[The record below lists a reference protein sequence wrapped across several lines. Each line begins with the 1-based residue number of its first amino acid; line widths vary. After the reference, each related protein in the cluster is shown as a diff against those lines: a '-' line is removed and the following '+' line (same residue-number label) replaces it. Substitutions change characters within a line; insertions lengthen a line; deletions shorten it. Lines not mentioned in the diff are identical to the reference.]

1 MFSGRQAQAQ
11 TPSALSLQAGAATSN
26 ITPELGG
33 GIVGG
38 FAAVP
43 STDIHDEL
51 HARCLVLDDGRTQVA
66 VVVCDLLG
74 IHHKVSE
81 TARRRIEQQTGIP
94 ANHVLISATH
104 THSATRCSGASLSAG
119 H

>member
-1 MFSGRQAQAQ
+1 
-11 TPSALSLQAGAATSN
+11 
-26 ITPELGG
+26 
-33 GIVGG
+33 
-38 FAAVP
+38 
-43 STDIHDEL
+43 
-51 HARCLVLDDGRTQVA
+51 VA